1 MIAEGNEGPVW
12 DKTEPVQVEPAWE
25 EEPEPTTFTVHVR
38 WAAVAAV
45 GALVAGLAVGHQL
58 TPTRTTT
65 VTQPAVT
72 ATVTATPVDLE
83 PTTQPPSPSAETWTV
98 TRQVAA
104 TRTVTRQVTAVQT
117 VVRVIAG
124 PTRTVRVPGPVRV
137 VVVRVTATVVGRRR

>member
-1 MIAEGNEGPVW
+1 MDGNDGPVW
-12 DKTEPVQVEPAWE
+12 DPTAPVQVDPSPE
-25 EEPEPTTFTVHVR
+25 EEPEPTTFAVHAR

-45 GALVAGLAVGHQL
+45 GALVVGLAVGHQL

-72 ATVTATPVDLE
+72 TTVTATPVDLE

-137 VVVRVTATVVGRRR
+137 IRATATVVRRGR